1 MRGRRRVG
9 YRSTS
14 VLGSVVNAERFCLG
28 VATSIVGPLS
38 ERERSLTIALSHTLS
53 GLKLDDEATIADLR
67 DQIDE
72 LQDLNAHLTLS
83 LYRCLGGDAGEA
95 G

>member
-1 MRGRRRVG
+1 MRDRRTK

-53 GLKLDDEATIADLR
+53 GLKLDDEATIHDLR
-67 DQIDE
+67 ATIDRLTDQ
-72 LQDLNAHLTLS
+72 NAYLTLA
-83 LYRCLGGDAGEA
+83 LQRCLGADVDAG
-95 G
+95 